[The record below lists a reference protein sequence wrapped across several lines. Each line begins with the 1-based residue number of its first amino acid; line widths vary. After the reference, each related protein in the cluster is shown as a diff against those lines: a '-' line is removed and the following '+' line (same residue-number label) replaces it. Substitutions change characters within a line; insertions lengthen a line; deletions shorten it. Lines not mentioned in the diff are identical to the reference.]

1 MLFYIYVKHCNE
13 NLVVDKLENLLT
25 VGLKNRATETANDGS
40 PRFPVNWNETKSRR
54 RLHVGDASAM
64 AAP

>member
-1 MLFYIYVKHCNE
+1 MLFYIYVKHSNE
-13 NLVVDKLENLLT
+13 NLVVNKLENLLT

-40 PRFPVNWNETKSRR
+40 PRFPVNWKETKSCR